1 MSKLSFINA
10 KAKTKELSDD
20 ILQIG
25 AVAKAAKAKNPEIID
40 ATIGALF
47 TEDGKLYE
55 FTTVNDTIHSIP
67 NALMYAYP
75 PTDGGVEFKEKIKR
89 WVFQKHYDFVNA
101 NFASSVIATPG
112 ASGAISNTL
121 SNYVEHGEIVL
132 LPDIYWSNY
141 NFMINECNGLVTKY
155 PMFDGNAF
163 NTKGFIDAAEAVV
176 AKQNKLI
183 TIINDPCQNPTGYSM
198 SRAEW
203 ETVIAFFNDLAIRNV
218 PVILLYDIAYLD
230 YADETYEESRDRFA
244 LLNQLKG
251 NTLVVVTFSG
261 SKTYSIY
268 GLRLGAQIA
277 LSKDLSVITEFER
290 VSLYSARA
298 RWSCPPKTGINLVN
312 KLMGDNKLEDQ
323 FKKELIISR
332 KLLKSRADIFL
343 KEAKAIELP
352 MFPYRGGYFVTLP
365 HATPKKAFEDLIKA
379 NIYSIP
385 LAKGIRI
392 AVCALPLDQVK
403 GLALKIKET
412 IY

>member
-1 MSKLSFINA
+1 MSFINA

-25 AVAKAAKAKNPEIID
+25 AVAKAAKAKNPDIID

-55 FTTVNDTIHSIP
+55 FTTVNDIIKSIP
-67 NALMYAYP
+67 NALMYSYP

-89 WVFQKHYDFVNA
+89 WVFQKHYDEINV
-101 NFASSVIATPG
+101 NFATSIIATPG

-121 SNYVEHGEIVL
+121 SNYVEQGETVL
-132 LPDIYWSNY
+132 LPSIYWSNY
-141 NFMINECNGLVTKY
+141 NFMIHECNGVVEKY
-155 PMFDGNAF
+155 EMFEGDHF
-163 NTKGFIDAAEAVV
+163 NLKAFIDASEVV
-176 AKQNKLI
+176 IAKQNKLI

-198 SRAEW
+198 SPQEW
-203 ETVIAFFNDLAIRNV
+203 VAVVDYFNGLALRKI

-230 YADETYEESRDRFA
+230 YADDAYEDTRDRFQI
-244 LLNQLKG
+244 LNQLVG
-251 NTLVVVTFSG
+251 NTLVVITFSG

-277 LSKDLSVITEFER
+277 LSKDTQVIAEFER

-312 KLMGDNKLEDQ
+312 KLMSDERLEHL
-323 FKKELIISR
+323 FKNELIISR
-332 KLLKSRADIFL
+332 KLLKSRAAIFL
-343 KEAKAIELP
+343 KEAIEAQLAI
-352 MFPYRGGYFVTLP
+352 FPYRGGYFVTLP
-365 HATPKKAFEDLIKA
+365 HPNPKKAFQDLIDA
-379 NIYSIP
+379 EIYSIP

-392 AVCALPLDQVK
+392 AVCALPLEHIS
-403 GLALKIKET
+403 GLAHKIKQAFNQ
-412 IY
+412 